1 MKNILIMLVY
11 ISLWKMVVIV
21 KIKIFFQSHFIFYK
35 SCVASN
41 WTVLKKVV
49 ILLYY
54 NKQIV

>member
-1 MKNILIMLVY
+1 MKNTLIVLEY
-11 ISLWKMVVIV
+11 ISVWRVVVIV
-21 KIKIFFQSHFIFYK
+21 KIKILFLSHFIFYK

-41 WTVLKKVV
+41 WTALKKIV